1 VITIRKAAT
10 IGLALAASGV
20 VLAGCA
26 SAPAAPDDT
35 SSTGSGS
42 DALPCMVSDTGGFD
56 DHSFNE
62 LGADGIKEA
71 AKDLGVDPTLVESKT
86 DSDYAPNLQAL
97 AAQGCTIIVSVG
109 FNLSAATV
117 DAAKANP
124 DIQYAI
130 IDDAADND
138 GDGKV
143 DAPNIKPI
151 LSDTAQAAFL
161 GGYAAAAYSK
171 TGKVGTFGGLEIPPV
186 TIFMDGFAQGVEY
199 YNQQNGK
206 NVQVVGW
213 DVAADKGTSFT
224 GGFDANDT
232 AKATAQAVI
241 DQGVDVL
248 LPVGGPIY
256 QSGAQAIR
264 DSGKDIAL
272 IGVDAD
278 VYLTDPSV
286 KDLLLTSIQKQVGDD
301 VKTVVEDSAKGDF
314 SSDPFIG
321 TLENGGVG
329 LAPFHDFES
338 KVPSDLQSTID
349 SIKADIISGK
359 IKVTSYLSGN

>member
-1 VITIRKAAT
+1 MITFRKAALG
-10 IGLALAASGV
+10 GLAIAATGA

-26 SAPAAPDDT
+26 SAPSPSTETTAA
-35 SSTGSGS
+35 GS
-42 DALPCMVSDTGGFD
+42 DFLPCMVSDTGGFD

-71 AKDLGVDPTLVESKT
+71 GADLGVEPILVESKT
-86 DSDYAPNLQAL
+86 DSDYGPNLQAL
-97 AAQGCTIIVSVG
+97 VDRGCTYIVSVG

-117 DAAKANP
+117 EAALANP
-124 DIQYAI
+124 DVYYAI

-171 TGKVGTFGGLEIPPV
+171 TGAVGTFGGIPIPPV
-186 TIFMDGFAQGVEY
+186 TIFMDGFAQGVDY
-199 YNQQNGK
+199 YNKETGK
-206 NVQVVGW
+206 SVKVVGW
-213 DVAADKGTSFT
+213 DEAAQDGSFT
-224 GGFDANDT
+224 GGFEANDT
-232 AKATAQAVI
+232 ARATAQSVI

-256 QSGAQAIR
+256 QSGAAAIR

-286 KDLLLTSIQKQVGDD
+286 ADLLLTSIQKQVGED
-301 VKTVVEDSAKGDF
+301 VKAAVEEGAAGNF
-314 SSDPFIG
+314 SSDAYIG

-329 LAPFHDFES
+329 LAPFHDFAS
-338 KVPSDLQSTID
+338 KVPSDLQSKID
-349 SIKADIISGK
+349 SLKADIISGK
-359 IKVTSYLSGN
+359 ITVKSYLS